1 MKTASFPSLRV
12 KPELRHAAESVL
24 QNGESLSSFVEQSIR
39 DSILHRRVH
48 QEFIARGLASRD
60 EARLT
65 GEYFAADDVLR
76 ELDDMLNK
84 AESKARE

>member
-39 DSILHRRVH
+39 DSILRRRVH
-48 QEFIARGLASRD
+48 QEFIARGLAARD
-60 EARLT
+60 EAKFT
-65 GEYFAADDVLR
+65 GEYFTAEEVLH
-76 ELDDMLNK
+76 ELSDMLNN
-84 AESKARE
+84 AEAKARV

>member
-39 DSILHRRVH
+39 DSILRRRVH

-60 EARLT
+60 EAKLT
-65 GEYFAADDVLR
+65 GEYFAAEDVLH
-76 ELDDMLNK
+76 ELGDMLNA
-84 AESKARE
+84 AEAKARV